1 MKPTLATLR
10 TPLIRFLGKRTF
22 PTSIDHTPRPHP
34 QSPTQKLPASFLQ
47 ASAAAP
53 SFASNFS
60 TGKMP
65 ASPVAAKEG
74 EFFSVTELP
83 SRFRPRQLSEQEI
96 ETVNLGSADYVF

>member
-22 PTSIDHTPRPHP
+22 PSSIDHTPKPHP
-34 QSPTQKLPASFLQ
+34 QSPTQKLPASFFQ
-47 ASAAAP
+47 AATP

-65 ASPVAAKEG
+65 SSPVAAKEG
-74 EFFSVTELP
+74 ELFSVTELP
-83 SRFRPRQLSEQEI
+83 SRFRTREMSDLEI